1 MENRTSFF
9 NTTSVVETKHESNG
23 LPLFAK
29 ITITLMIIVSIVVTV
44 GNSLVIA
51 AIVKFER
58 LRDITGVF
66 IANLAIADLIIGA
79 SLPFQIVFF
88 FYPSLEANKYS
99 CLLRY
104 LVISFACNA
113 SIYSLVC
120 TVLDRYIAI
129 IYPLH
134 YYEIM
139 TKRVAYIMVGLIWTV
154 DVIFQSIP
162 LFVVNDY
169 DQSPFCLY
177 EVVMDKWYRCAN
189 LVHGIVLAFIMFM
202 LYMNIFLIVHKHVTR
217 IQSEA
222 IVQSESRQR
231 QVAKQMNT
239 SIAMVVLFF
248 HISWLPFFLIQLTM
262 LDVGQVTQTK
272 VMVANFLVFLGIFN
286 SVVNPFVYAWKNKQ
300 YRRAF
305 RKLLGLSVRDEDSA
319 VTAIA

>member
-9 NTTSVVETKHESNG
+9 NTTSVLETKHESNG

-88 FYPSLEANKYS
+88 FYPSLEAN
-99 CLLRY
+99 
-104 LVISFACNA
+104 
-113 SIYSLVC
+113 
-120 TVLDRYIAI
+120 
-129 IYPLH
+129 
-134 YYEIM
+134 
-139 TKRVAYIMVGLIWTV
+139 RVAYIMVGLIWTV

-162 LFVVNDY
+162 LFGVNDY

-177 EVVMDKWYRCAN
+177 ELVMDKWYRCAN

-202 LYMNIFLIVHKHVTR
+202 LYMNIFLIVHKHVIK

-222 IVQSESRQR
+222 IVQSESHQR
-231 QVAKQMNT
+231 QVSKQMNT

-262 LDVGQVTQTK
+262 LDVGQVTQIK

-286 SVVNPFVYAWKNKQ
+286 SVVNPFVYAWKNKE

-319 VTAIA
+319 VTTIA